1 MYFVSDTR
9 LQRTSKIHS
18 FIVSDPQIAVIIA
31 AADFE
36 WSYCRCVLAL
46 GKSPTS
52 ELRNIKIKKCR
63 GLDDYKD
70 LWRDE
75 VFPRYGKRL
84 PEVISQWQNFKK
96 IGFGLR
102 NKLVHGVGTSGNPY
116 AADAAQ
122 LILDASE
129 ELNSFA
135 VQHGEPI
142 FARRIVRYK
151 AR

>member
-9 LQRTSKIHS
+9 LQRTAKIHS
-18 FIVSDPQIAVIIA
+18 FIVSEPQIAVIIA

-52 ELRNIKIKKCR
+52 ELRKAIKKCR

-70 LWRDE
+70 LWKDE
-75 VFPRYGKRL
+75 VFPRYKKRIT
-84 PEVISQWQNFKK
+84 EVITHWNDFKR

-102 NKLVHGVGTSGNPY
+102 NKLVHGIGTSGKSY
-116 AADAAQ
+116 AVHAAQ

-129 ELNSFA
+129 ELNAFA
-135 VQHGEPI
+135 VQNGEPI